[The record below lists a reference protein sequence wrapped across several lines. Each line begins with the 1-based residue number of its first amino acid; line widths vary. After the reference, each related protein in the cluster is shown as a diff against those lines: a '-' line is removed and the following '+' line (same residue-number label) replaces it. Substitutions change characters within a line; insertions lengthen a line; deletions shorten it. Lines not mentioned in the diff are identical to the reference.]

1 MSLKTSVV
9 LAPFW
14 QDKKKLKNHKTAVL
28 MYVMLQ
34 NNMYKYRTVMSCNS
48 CSFMNLINEWYTL
61 TLNCS
66 ETYRADGLVISV
78 FLSTKWRPSKMILL
92 CHLRYSRCFMALN
105 FIKLNWRPCVINFP
119 DKLQCANRFP
129 KSEKTKNQSRKQS
142 SITLSNKCK
151 DLTAIIW
158 PINKRQYCILE
169 MTSVGAQQDWEI
181 QRNKTSFWEIKSSLV
196 IISRCHSGLECPP
209 WGLFSAGVSSH
220 LSLSANVHIPPWS
233 LHEFSSFPPPNDIRD
248 QGSRRVIS
256 MTCNIQFE

>member
-1 MSLKTSVV
+1 
-9 LAPFW
+9 
-14 QDKKKLKNHKTAVL
+14 
-28 MYVMLQ
+28 
-34 NNMYKYRTVMSCNS
+34 
-48 CSFMNLINEWYTL
+48 MNLINEWYTL

-78 FLSTKWRPSKMILL
+78 FLSKMILL
-92 CHLRYSRCFMALN
+92 CPFKILKICYGLKFDQTELKTV
-105 FIKLNWRPCVINFP
+105 FKDPCVINFP

-169 MTSVGAQQDWEI
+169 MTSVGAQQNWEI

-220 LSLSANVHIPPWS
+220 LSLSANVHIPS
-233 LHEFSSFPPPNDIRD
+233 LISA
-248 QGSRRVIS
+248 RVLFLS
-256 MTCNIQFE
+256 TT